1 MTKHVHTFTKR
12 KPTST
17 VATCICGAFRHVD
30 VKPEDVIV
38 NVPVKPRRTLAEWAK
53 DWPYTVR
60 LLNAVQGSRVHV
72 TPDASDDYRALR
84 VEAFDLIDYQ
94 VSSVC
99 GGSIYFVPRN
109 REIR

>member
-1 MTKHVHTFTKR
+1 MIDK
-12 KPTST
+12 
-17 VATCICGAFRHVD
+17 
-30 VKPEDVIV
+30 
-38 NVPVKPRRTLAEWAK
+38 RRTLAEWAK